1 MAELHLHVPDDVKT
15 EIAARAA
22 QEGRSMSS
30 VIIGLWRGQ
39 NDEDEATQFV
49 YAVSG
54 EMLAEMDR
62 WEESHDGKR

>member
-1 MAELHLHVPDDVKT
+1 MAELHLHIPDDVKT

-39 NDEDEATQFV
+39 NDEDEAAQFV

-54 EMLAEMDR
+54 EMLADIDR